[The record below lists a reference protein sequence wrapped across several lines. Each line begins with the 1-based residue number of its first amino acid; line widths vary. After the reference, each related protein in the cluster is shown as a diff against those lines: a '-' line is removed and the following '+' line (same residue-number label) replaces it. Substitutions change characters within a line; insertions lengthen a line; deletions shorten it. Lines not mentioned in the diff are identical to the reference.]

1 MASSL
6 NFTDTNTTGFGNFNT
21 PDVFVAANDDSD
33 IYTPIGAM
41 QHDES
46 GYAEADM
53 ADTDEH
59 YGSDDQLGQAP
70 YFSGGKG
77 KDPEIDPLLAN
88 LLNNEMSNINLD
100 NGEEDVSPQAYAGDV
115 SSEDRTPTKPKRAP
129 AKSAKKDK
137 KKQAVVDEVLRSSE
151 DDELGNENDEDF
163 EPEEITP
170 KKVRKQIKG
179 KATSKTSKSKTKT
192 PTKTRKST
200 RKPAGKVNDDL
211 PFNRQRR
218 PPKNGITESRAIPRS
233 YEECDE
239 ADKAL
244 IEMRDQ
250 DQKTWKDIRVVWEEM
265 TGQKTGQSTL
275 PNRYEYVDSYFAKRS
290 RSVQS

>member
-1 MASSL
+1 MAPSL
-6 NFTDTNTTGFGNFNT
+6 NFTDTDTTGFGNFNT
-21 PDVFVAANDDSD
+21 PDVAMAANDDSD
-33 IYTPIGAM
+33 VYTPAGAM

-53 ADTDEH
+53 ADADEH

-77 KDPEIDPLLAN
+77 KGPEIDPLLTN
-88 LLNNEMSNINLD
+88 LLNDDMSNINLD

-129 AKSAKKDK
+129 AKSAKKGK
-137 KKQAVVDEVLRSSE
+137 KKQAVVDEVLSSSE
-151 DDELGNENDEDF
+151 DDEPENEKDEDF
-163 EPEEITP
+163 EPEEVTP
-170 KKVRKQIKG
+170 KEVHKQTKG
-179 KATSKTSKSKTKT
+179 KAAPKTPKSKPKT

-200 RKPAGKVNDDL
+200 RKSAGTVNDDL

-218 PPKNGITESRAIPRS
+218 PPKNGITESRVIPRS

-239 ADKAL
+239 ADKSL
-244 IEMRDQ
+244 IDMRDKE
-250 DQKTWKDIRVVWEEM
+250 QKTWKDIRVVWEEM

-275 PNRYEYVDSYFAKRS
+275 PNRYECVLS
-290 RSVQS
+290 